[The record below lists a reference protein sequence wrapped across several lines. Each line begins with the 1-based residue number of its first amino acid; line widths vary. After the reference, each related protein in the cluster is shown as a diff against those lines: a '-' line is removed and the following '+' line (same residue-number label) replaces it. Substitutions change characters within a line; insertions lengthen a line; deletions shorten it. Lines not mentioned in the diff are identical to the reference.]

1 MRPIAR
7 PPFNSRTSTLPRRKR
22 ANVTVSWG
30 TADRDS
36 GTTGTCSAS
45 GTQAWV
51 LMAIEVSSRQAQR
64 RGGDANLRNYS
75 AHGLL

>member
-1 MRPIAR
+1 M
-7 PPFNSRTSTLPRRKR
+7 
-22 ANVTVSWG
+22 
-30 TADRDS
+30 ADRDS
-36 GTTGTCSAS
+36 GKTGACSAS